1 MVIRYF
7 DKDGK
12 EHKLNI
18 KSDYAVWICSK
29 VENTGDWTEV
39 RVQERKKF
47 NCETKEYETCGQFD
61 IAAANP
67 SMDSLAVAYSNRG
80 LILGSMEI

>member
-18 KSDYAVWICSK
+18 KSESPVWICSK
-29 VENTGDWTEV
+29 VESTGDWTEV
-39 RVQERKKF
+39 RVQEHKKF
-47 NCETKEYETCGQFD
+47 NSETEQYETCGQFEM
-61 IAAANP
+61 IAANP
-67 SMDSLAVAYSNRG
+67 SMDSLAVAYSDRG